1 MLSRVEAALSEPF
14 SSAQNLNE
22 YVELGQ
28 VCERLGQ
35 GLATL
40 TASGVS
46 EKSTL
51 AYIPGQLR

>member
-40 TASGVS
+40 SASG
-46 EKSTL
+46 
-51 AYIPGQLR
+51 GF